1 MVKKQT
7 TTTTTTTTTR
17 EDPLPHRGVVLHWE
31 VGRRNKVP
39 QTPHLRQEEADA
51 GPKPTLSN
59 LEPLASPPSAS
70 NKSASAT
77 GKEEGPRP
85 PPQTSD
91 LRLTAGRRGPGNFTG
106 RGQQPPASRRAPRAT
121 QLPRPPPR
129 RGTSGAFAGRSFL
142 RRRSL
147 LATFGQRPPMGKSA
161 GPLFESKRPRAP
173 PEARACSRGLGSRPA
188 AGLPRLRTRRGPPRR
203 SSSQRCKRR
212 FGAWGRLW

>member
-1 MVKKQT
+1 MQ
-7 TTTTTTTTTR
+7 
-17 EDPLPHRGVVLHWE
+17 DPSPLSPTSSPSPLLQAHPINQPLLQGK
-31 VGRRNKVP
+31 RRD
-39 QTPHLRQEEADA
+39 QA
-51 GPKPTLSN
+51 
-59 LEPLASPPSAS
+59 AS
-70 NKSASAT
+70 
-77 GKEEGPRP
+77 
-85 PPQTSD
+85 SD
-91 LRLTAGRRGPGNFTG
+91 LRPQTHRREEGTRQFHRPRTTAACIQKGSESDS
-106 RGQQPPASRRAPRAT
+106 AS
-121 QLPRPPPR
+121 LPPPR